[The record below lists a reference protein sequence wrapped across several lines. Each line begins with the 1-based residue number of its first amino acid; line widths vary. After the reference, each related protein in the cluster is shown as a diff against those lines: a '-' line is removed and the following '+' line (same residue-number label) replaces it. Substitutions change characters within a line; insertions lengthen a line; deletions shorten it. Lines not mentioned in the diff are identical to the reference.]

1 MFKRINGLIGNNVQ
15 HTKNKIMK
23 KAFFSLAF
31 AGTLSLGFGSAA
43 SAEESLETVYHVY
56 LDGERV
62 GTVDSQQLIDNLSK
76 KKIEEAKKTYK
87 DYQLTVEEIELIP
100 EQMFRP
106 VSNNEETLNKLN
118 ADLQVVA
125 EAASIKIDDKTI
137 ASFKNKEEAETALN
151 KFKGKYVSEDDLK
164 HLETLKHTS
173 VPLQPIKENESRIL
187 DVSFTDKVSVSEE
200 KVAPEKLISAEDG
213 LKLLEKGTLEE
224 KKHEVKETDVL
235 GKVASEYKLTLDD
248 LLALNPGIKE
258 DDVIKPGDE
267 LNVKEYKPF
276 TNVLVKEEVSKK
288 EAIAYETEVIE
299 DASMFKGDKKTKQE
313 GKDGQKLLNYM
324 VYKENGNEVK
334 RDTTKDETLTEP
346 VKEIIVKGTK
356 VVPSRGNGSL
366 TWPAVDGYV
375 SSKLGTRWGKMHKGI
390 DIARPSDRT
399 IKAADNG
406 KIVSAGNSGAYGNKI
421 EIDHGNGMKTVYA
434 HLDSISVSV
443 GQTVSQG
450 QKIGVMG
457 STGRSTGVHLHFEV
471 YENGN
476 LKNPLDYLK
485 K

>member
-1 MFKRINGLIGNNVQ
+1 MFKRLNGFVGNNVQ
-15 HTKNKIMK
+15 HTKNKILK

-31 AGTLSLGFGSAA
+31 AGTLSLGIGTAA
-43 SAEESLETVYHVY
+43 SAEESLKTVYHVY

-62 GTVDSQQLIDNLSK
+62 GTVDSQQLIDDLSK
-76 KKIEEAKKTYK
+76 QKIEEAKKTFK

-137 ASFKNKEEAETALN
+137 ASFKNKEEAEAALN
-151 KFKGKYVSEDDLK
+151 KFKGKYVSEDILK
-164 HLETLKHTS
+164 QLETNKNTS
-173 VPLQPIKENESRIL
+173 VPLQPIKENESRIV
-187 DVSFTDKVSVSEE
+187 DVSYSDKVSVSEE

-213 LKLLEKGTLEE
+213 LKLLEKGTLEA
-224 KKHEVKETDVL
+224 KKHEVKDTDVL

-248 LLALNPGIKE
+248 LLTLNPGVKE
-258 DDVIKPGDE
+258 DGIIKPGDQ
-267 LNVKEYKPF
+267 LNVKAYKPF
-276 TNVLVKEEVSKK
+276 TNVRVKEEVSKK

-313 GKDGQKLLNYM
+313 GKDGQKLLNYI

-334 RDTTKDETLTEP
+334 RDITKDETLTEP
-346 VKEIIVKGTK
+346 VKEIILKGTK
-356 VVPSRGNGSL
+356 VVPSRGTGSL
-366 TWPAVDGYV
+366 TWPTAGGYI
-375 SSKLGTRWGKMHKGI
+375 SSKTGTRWGKMHKGL
-390 DIARPSDRT
+390 DIARPSDLT
-399 IKAADNG
+399 IKAVDNG
-406 KIVSAGNSGAYGNKI
+406 KIIFAGNSGAYGNKI
-421 EIDHGNGMKTVYA
+421 EIDHGNGMKTIYA
-434 HLDSISVSV
+434 HLDSISVSK

-450 QKIGVMG
+450 QKIGIMG
-457 STGRSTGVHLHFEV
+457 TTGRSTGVHLHIEL